1 MAANDCFTNKT
12 FGCSN
17 VKKTGVSFKI
27 GFFKKKEVHYFE
39 LAHLF
44 EANIPTLIPGG

>member
-1 MAANDCFTNKT
+1 MTALLIKHSVVQTL
-12 FGCSN
+12 
-17 VKKTGVSFKI
+17 KKQALVSKV